1 MSTPEID
8 LRNMLD
14 AEDAQERLDDA
25 YTHWVE
31 YDVIPD
37 LAKYLSL
44 FEYDKF
50 DSAVTHFR
58 IYNAAPIAE
67 WIFEIITNNYDVYYA
82 FLMRERDDIDFN
94 DIVETYVNCFIC
106 EQDFID
112 YNNEVTLNDY

>member
-44 FEYDKF
+44 FEYEKF
-50 DSAVTHFR
+50 DSAVTNFK
-58 IYNAAPIAE
+58 IFGADPVIS
-67 WIFEIITNNYDVYYA
+67 WIFGIITDSYDVYYA
-82 FLMRERDDIDFN
+82 FMMRERDDIDFN
-94 DIVETYVNCFIC
+94 EIAETYVNAYVC

>member
-14 AEDAQERLDDA
+14 REAYDEDLDDA

-31 YDVIPD
+31 YTVIPD
-37 LAKYLSL
+37 LAKYLAL
-44 FEYDKF
+44 FDYDKF

-58 IYNAAPIAE
+58 MYNATPIAK
-67 WIFEIITNNYDVYYA
+67 WIYEITTNKYFLYYA

-94 DIVETYVNCFIC
+94 EIAETYVNAYVCVDHFI
-106 EQDFID
+106 Q
-112 YNNEVTLNDY
+112 YNEEVTLNDY